1 MEAEVGESANSNA
14 SKRRPEEEDG
24 RNLDTSAEVSME
36 GESLHDG
43 KDAFLRKPSA
53 HPVEGRRKK
62 TGEENHPTKIG
73 KQAEKG
79 LKTGRIRI
87 HAEVSMR

>member
-1 MEAEVGESANSNA
+1 
-14 SKRRPEEEDG
+14 
-24 RNLDTSAEVSME
+24 ME

-43 KDAFLRKPSA
+43 KDAFLRKASA
-53 HPVEGRRKK
+53 HPVKRRRKK
-62 TGEENHPTKIG
+62 TGEENHPAKVG